1 MTDSS
6 SDTLVAT
13 IVQSHSTAVAQW
25 QLQFTL
31 TLLTSHAASHTT
43 VYLVGQ
49 PVLTS
54 NGFQLK
60 NTFYVFVQLSC
71 IVSNHI
77 IFTFYSLVNHVSLRR
92 RTEHLVYR
100 QVEWTNTVCLFKCKA
115 VVACCFTYS
124 VHRSAFAFCNLAYM
138 FDSLFVDEQAHTFL
152 AFVGD
157 NFLSRQCFVTDR
169 QLVHVN
175 QTTTFFHQF
184 RQAVYVTC

>member
-6 SDTLVAT
+6 CNTLVAT
-13 IVQSHSTAVAQW
+13 IVQSHGTAVAQW

-31 TLLTSHAASHTT
+31 TLLTSYTASHTT

-54 NGFQLK
+54 YSFQLEY
-60 NTFYVFVQLSC
+60 TFYVFVQLACVVSYY
-71 IVSNHI
+71 IV
-77 IFTFYSLVNHVSLRR
+77 FTFYVLVNHVCLRR
-92 RTEHLVYR
+92 RTEHLVYS
-100 QVEWTNTVCLFKCKA
+100 QVERTNTVSLFECEA
-115 VVACCFTYS
+115 MVACSFTYS

-157 NFLSRQCFVTDR
+157 DFLSRQCFVTDR

-184 RQAVYVTC
+184 RQTVYVTC

>member
-1 MTDSS
+1 MTDSCC
-6 SDTLVAT
+6 DTLVAT
-13 IVQSHSTAVAQW
+13 VVQSHSTAVAQR

-31 TLLTSHAASHTT
+31 TLLASYTTSHTT

-54 NGFQLK
+54 YSFQLEYA
-60 NTFYVFVQLSC
+60 FYIFIQLSC
-71 IVSNHI
+71 IVSYYI
-77 IFTFYSLVNHVSLRR
+77 VFTFYSLVNHVCLRR
-92 RTEHLVYR
+92 RTEHLVNG
-100 QVEWTNTVCLFKCKA
+100 QVEWTNAVCLFECEA
-115 VVACCFTYS
+115 MVASSFTYS

-138 FDSLFVDEQAHTFL
+138 FDRLFVDEQAHTFL

-157 NFLSRQCFVTDR
+157 DFLSRQSFVTDR

-175 QTTTFFHQF
+175 QTTTFFYQF